1 MIVFTSAIKRVS
13 FVLLAL
19 LAAIM
24 ALTTFT
30 EHWGCDR
37 WNANAVYHSTWFAML
52 WGCTAL
58 SGIVGLSCSCPIRTW
73 TEFIKRAHLWLLHA
87 SFVLILCGAGLTAL
101 TAKSGRIHLRTGIT
115 ERAYIPDGHALY
127 EPASLPFTIR
137 LKQFTV
143 NYHPG
148 THSASNY
155 VSKLCVNNQYEVS
168 VSMNRVATIE
178 GWRFYQQSFDAD
190 GLGTILSVQR
200 DTLGLPVTY
209 CGYTLLFIAF
219 VWLLLTPHG
228 GFRKSLRK
236 LRTVLSFLLLISLPA
251 SSHAASSAKISC
263 PRTLS
268 TAQAD
273 AFGRLFVAY
282 NGRICPIETVA
293 NDFCLKLTGR
303 TSYKSFSAEQV
314 LCGCI
319 FWPEN
324 WKEQPILH
332 IKQKDLYQALNMGE
346 YASVNQ
352 LINPQNRLLPYLN
365 ENDAKG
371 RRAAEINELI
381 QLINA
386 LQNDEFLS
394 VFPVNTQRTIWIN
407 SADSLPDTYAISN
420 ADRAFIKH
428 IFGQMRTAA
437 QSNDTVTFMRCLNQI
452 AAYQQHAGHD
462 TLPSVTRRKAE
473 HLYNCCID
481 LPTILSRGFLLLGF
495 ICFFTSLRT
504 YGATLCKWLLATG
517 NLGFVLLTAYLLL
530 RSYVSGR
537 APVGNGH
544 ETMLLAAWISLGSG
558 ILLPFCR
565 TGFPILRSLPYI
577 ASGFFL
583 LVASLSQSGSAISE
597 LMPVLQSPLLSLHVS
612 LIMLAYALLSLT
624 FLLSVLALLYP
635 SESTTC
641 RLYTQ
646 VLLYPALA
654 LLAAG
659 IFIGAIWANNSWG
672 RYWGWDPKEVWAL
685 ITLIVYAFPLHSFSL
700 PWFRR
705 ERPFFVYLLLAFS
718 TVLMT
723 YFGVNYLLG
732 GLHSYA

>member
-127 EPASLPFTIR
+127 EPASLPFAIR

-236 LRTVLSFLLLISLPA
+236 LRTVLS
-251 SSHAASSAKISC
+251 
-263 PRTLS
+263 
-268 TAQAD
+268 
-273 AFGRLFVAY
+273 
-282 NGRICPIETVA
+282 
-293 NDFCLKLTGR
+293 
-303 TSYKSFSAEQV
+303 
-314 LCGCI
+314 
-319 FWPEN
+319 
-324 WKEQPILH
+324 
-332 IKQKDLYQALNMGE
+332 
-346 YASVNQ
+346 
-352 LINPQNRLLPYLN
+352 
-365 ENDAKG
+365 
-371 RRAAEINELI
+371 
-381 QLINA
+381 
-386 LQNDEFLS
+386 
-394 VFPVNTQRTIWIN
+394 
-407 SADSLPDTYAISN
+407 
-420 ADRAFIKH
+420 
-428 IFGQMRTAA
+428 
-437 QSNDTVTFMRCLNQI
+437 
-452 AAYQQHAGHD
+452 
-462 TLPSVTRRKAE
+462 
-473 HLYNCCID
+473 
-481 LPTILSRGFLLLGF
+481 
-495 ICFFTSLRT
+495 
-504 YGATLCKWLLATG
+504 
-517 NLGFVLLTAYLLL
+517 
-530 RSYVSGR
+530 
-537 APVGNGH
+537 
-544 ETMLLAAWISLGSG
+544 
-558 ILLPFCR
+558 
-565 TGFPILRSLPYI
+565 
-577 ASGFFL
+577 
-583 LVASLSQSGSAISE
+583 
-597 LMPVLQSPLLSLHVS
+597 LSLIH
-612 LIMLAYALLSLT
+612 I
-624 FLLSVLALLYP
+624 
-635 SESTTC
+635 
-641 RLYTQ
+641 
-646 VLLYPALA
+646 
-654 LLAAG
+654 
-659 IFIGAIWANNSWG
+659 
-672 RYWGWDPKEVWAL
+672 
-685 ITLIVYAFPLHSFSL
+685 
-700 PWFRR
+700 
-705 ERPFFVYLLLAFS
+705 
-718 TVLMT
+718 
-723 YFGVNYLLG
+723 
-732 GLHSYA
+732 